1 MPGGAICPISGA
13 GLGGGVQYEGRG
25 TVYTSLERNKWGR
38 ELEVGLLYSMVSWWP
53 ISSILRKGDL
63 GGGLWFACYRINL
76 LI

>member
-1 MPGGAICPISGA
+1 MPGGAICPISG
-13 GLGGGVQYEGRG
+13 
-25 TVYTSLERNKWGR
+25 TVYTSLERNKCGR